1 VVARIRRRGRTV
13 AVVDVEVL
21 NEAGEVAVLGRVN
34 YSTAQS

>member
-1 VVARIRRRGRTV
+1 
-13 AVVDVEVL
+13 VDVEVL